1 MTHHLL
7 APRLLVQSLVLVQ
20 QNWPHLEKQSKLQQ
34 KQATYRM
41 ILMSSNG
48 AQLAE
53 LVDLYVH
60 KKIQPVIDSVYPFT
74 KSIEAL
80 EHLLKGCAKGKIV
93 IKH

>member
-1 MTHHLL
+1 
-7 APRLLVQSLVLVQ
+7 
-20 QNWPHLEKQSKLQQ
+20 
-34 KQATYRM
+34 M

-80 EHLLKGCAKGKIV
+80 EHLLKGRAKGKIV